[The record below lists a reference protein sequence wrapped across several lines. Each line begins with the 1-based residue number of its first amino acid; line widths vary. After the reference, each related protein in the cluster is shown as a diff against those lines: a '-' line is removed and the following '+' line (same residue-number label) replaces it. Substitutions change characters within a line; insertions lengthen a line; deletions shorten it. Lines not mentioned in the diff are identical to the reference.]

1 MNYSFLIILVSV
13 AFLHFGTLFLTGFD
27 YTPPEREEKIIK
39 INDLRT
45 VGEDK
50 GKKHT
55 FAMSSS
61 INPTPIAKSQ
71 PGTEKAITSIPDQK
85 NQKPG
90 PRKYQDVIKGNEIPQ
105 LLSNP
110 QLNLSQ
116 IKDSELVIS
125 FDVPE
130 GVKEDLL
137 NSIEQVFYSFRKRTY
152 IQYLNS
158 LYKNLIDYERKYPR
172 FRQDIMKERV
182 TLQSDVTFD
191 EQGNILRIKSRQWSD
206 NQRLQ
211 DFFDQTISDL
221 VSIPNPPKAFL
232 NESKEIRI
240 TFALTLI
247 SN

>member
-1 MNYSFLIILVSV
+1 MTALHLGALYYT
-13 AFLHFGTLFLTGFD
+13 AFE
-27 YTPPEREEKIIK
+27 YKNSEREEKVIK

-45 VGEDK
+45 VGFDK

-55 FAMSSS
+55 FAMSSA
-61 INPTPIAKSQ
+61 ITPTPQSVVQ
-71 PGTEKAITSIPDQK
+71 SSPGQEKKEEKKEIVEQK
-85 NQKPG
+85 NQTPG
-90 PRKYQDVIKGNEIPQ
+90 SRKFQDVIKGNEIPQ

-110 QLNLSQ
+110 SLNLSQ

-125 FDVPE
+125 FDVPK

-158 LYKNLIDYERKYPR
+158 LYKNLSDYERKYPR
-172 FRQDIMKERV
+172 FGQEIMKERI
-182 TLQSDVTFD
+182 TIESDVTFD
-191 EQGNILRIKSRQWSD
+191 EQGNILRIKSRKWSD

-232 NESKEIRI
+232 NENKEIRI

-247 SN
+247 AN